1 VPGFVK
7 RSVNTVYQFLVTVAK
22 FQNPLLT
29 IINEKLSIFTD
40 FIRVRKASESA

>member
-1 VPGFVK
+1 MPGFVK

-22 FQNPLLT
+22 FHNSLLT